1 MKRNK
6 VKLIAT
12 FIIWVIFLV
21 VTLPWISSLVEKTDE
36 PDVIQKIEKQWVEEY
51 DIYRLPKEASLGYLK
66 V

>member
-6 VKLIAT
+6 AKLIVLT
-12 FIIWVIFLV
+12 ILV
-21 VTLPWISSLVEKTDE
+21 AALCMACHRVEQNKEE